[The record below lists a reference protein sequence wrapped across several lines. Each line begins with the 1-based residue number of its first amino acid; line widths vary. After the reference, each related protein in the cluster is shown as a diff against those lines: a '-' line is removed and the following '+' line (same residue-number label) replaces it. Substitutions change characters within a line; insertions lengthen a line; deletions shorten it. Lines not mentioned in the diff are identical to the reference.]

1 MQSFLNN
8 LTIKF
13 PRTKKTYLTLY
24 VISHLLFFAY
34 CYFFGIWYFI
44 ISFLIGL
51 TIFNLS
57 AELFMHR
64 TIAHQQFKFSKR
76 INELFCILFSMC
88 NFGSV
93 AANSAI
99 HINHHR
105 FTDTDK
111 DPNNFRYIGVLNTIL
126 KNWSKEHTPSPKL
139 MLKFMRDDVAK
150 HQHYNH
156 MQYSF
161 ISTILFPFIPVVSFW
176 MINLLF
182 IITHLGKNNSHS
194 AINVR
199 LLFPLM
205 WGAEM
210 HKDHHDFPTKKKMH
224 TYDIIYYI
232 GNFLQI
238 NYD

>member
-1 MQSFLNN
+1 
-8 LTIKF
+8 
-13 PRTKKTYLTLY
+13 
-24 VISHLLFFAY
+24 
-34 CYFFGIWYFI
+34 
-44 ISFLIGL
+44 
-51 TIFNLS
+51 
-57 AELFMHR
+57 
-64 TIAHQQFKFSKR
+64 
-76 INELFCILFSMC
+76 MC

-105 FTDTDK
+105 FIDTDK
-111 DPNNFRYIGVLNTIL
+111 DPHNFRYVGVLNIIL
-126 KNWSKEHTPSPKL
+126 KNWNKEHTPSPKL
-139 MLKFMRDDVAK
+139 ILKFMKDDAVK

-161 ISTILFPFIPVVSFW
+161 ISTILFPFIPVISFW

-182 IITHLGKNNSHS
+182 IISHLGKNNSHS
-194 AINVR
+194 AINIR

-205 WGAEM
+205 WGEEL

-232 GNFLQI
+232 GKQLESI
-238 NYD
+238 

>member
-1 MQSFLNN
+1 MQSSLKTLIFK
-8 LTIKF
+8 IS
-13 PRTKKTYLTLY
+13 RTKKTYLTLF

-34 CYFFGIWYFI
+34 CYFFGIWYLI

-64 TIAHQQFKFSKR
+64 TIAHQHFKFSKR
-76 INELFCILFSMC
+76 VNEIFCILFSMC

-93 AANSAI
+93 AANSVI
-99 HINHHR
+99 HIKHHE
-105 FTDTDK
+105 FIDTDK
-111 DPNNFRYIGVLNTIL
+111 DPHNFRYIGVLNVIF
-126 KNWSKEHTPSPKL
+126 KNWNKEYIPSSKL
-139 MLKFMRDDVAK
+139 MLKFMRDNVLK
-150 HQHYNH
+150 KQHYYH

-161 ISTILFPFIPVVSFW
+161 ISTILFPFIPVISFW

-182 IITHLGKNNSHS
+182 IISHLGKEDHYS
-194 AINVR
+194 AINLR

-210 HKDHHDFPTKKKMH
+210 HKDHHDFPAKNKMH
-224 TYDIIYYI
+224 RYDILYYF
-232 GNFLQI
+232 GNTLNI
-238 NYD
+238 RS